1 MEIQMW
7 REILNPYELAVKEL
21 TIKFEHLIKEHHD
34 KGYYSSIERV
44 EGRVKTIFSIL
55 EKCQKKGISIDD
67 VTEKIEDIAG
77 IRIICQFVE
86 DIGHVVELLRKR
98 SDIEIKT
105 EKDYVSV
112 PKDSGYRSYHMIV
125 WYTVETMDGPKR
137 IMVEI
142 QIRTMAMNFWA
153 TIEHSLQYKYKL
165 HMPEEIQDVQEALTE
180 EAAELSEDDLVEEI
194 EEIEEISE
202 QEVEG
207 IEEDIDIVEEAEE
220 EDVFEDAD
228 DEEESDADDIEEPLC
243 VAIDNDKIIGYIFGH
258 YYTAE
263 KKNSYIEIGSKCFT
277 VDELYVLP
285 EYRSQGVGKELFYH
299 IENKVKGSCVYITLN
314 TSTKDYKK
322 ILHFYVDELD
332 MDFHSAFLIK
342 STEA

>member
-77 IRIICQFVE
+77 IRIICQFLE

-165 HMPEEIQDVQEALTE
+165 HMPEEIQERLMKA
-180 EAAELSEDDLVEEI
+180 
-194 EEIEEISE
+194 
-202 QEVEG
+202 
-207 IEEDIDIVEEAEE
+207 
-220 EDVFEDAD
+220 
-228 DEEESDADDIEEPLC
+228 SDATVLLDKEMSQVRLEIMDAQNAFQRQAKVVADI
-243 VAIDNDKIIGYIFGH
+243 
-258 YYTAE
+258 
-263 KKNSYIEIGSKCFT
+263 
-277 VDELYVLP
+277 
-285 EYRSQGVGKELFYH
+285 
-299 IENKVKGSCVYITLN
+299 LN
-314 TSTKDYKK
+314 TIQNMYRVANAREMAKIQDEFYRIYSMNNLEQLERFYKQ
-322 ILHFYVDELD
+322 LD
-332 MDFHSAFLIK
+332 TIAEGYRAQNL
-342 STEA
+342 